1 MLIKELEVA
10 KKELTEAAQGEL
22 KLESTGVENRDKVR
36 NDTANQLLLYMKN
49 EKLPTLKAGNR
60 EDPYELAIYI
70 NELPTITKDTRE
82 KIQTLT
88 KIPDTIDKTD

>member
-1 MLIKELEVA
+1 
-10 KKELTEAAQGEL
+10 
-22 KLESTGVENRDKVR
+22 
-36 NDTANQLLLYMKN
+36 MKN

-88 KIPDTIDKTD
+88 KIPDTIDKTDQEEQKVRTELNNYVIKSEGAHGPLADKLVTPDDKYKLLAEL